1 MKHENNSCLHLLRIG
16 VLINPMAGLGGARA
30 LKGSDGLPSIVL
42 SASESKA
49 YQRSYETLTLLQ
61 SYASALTF
69 FCPSGLM
76 GEDVLIACG
85 FTPHVV
91 CQITQPTTAEDTLTA
106 VNALIPEG
114 IDLLLFAGGD
124 GTARDLCRA
133 GFTLPVL
140 GIPSGVKM
148 HSGVF
153 AINPESAAELIE
165 KLLTG
170 GGVVIE
176 AAEVRDL
183 DESALQAGK
192 VQPQFYGELNVP
204 VDTRL
209 VQQIKCAS
217 VERDELVQTEIAAG
231 VCESLEPDVLYLFG
245 VGTTAAA
252 IMCDL
257 GYQHTL
263 LGFDAVLNGELIG
276 EDLDS
281 DAILALVQQHPTR
294 IILTA
299 TGGQGILIGR
309 GNQQLTPEILRYVG
323 RDSLWVVATPNKLN
337 ELAGR
342 ALRLDTG
349 DAVLNQQWRG
359 LMSVTTGYQQQQ
371 LYYVE

>member
-1 MKHENNSCLHLLRIG
+1 
-16 VLINPMAGLGGARA
+16 
-30 LKGSDGLPSIVL
+30 
-42 SASESKA
+42 
-49 YQRSYETLTLLQ
+49 
-61 SYASALTF
+61 
-69 FCPSGLM
+69 
-76 GEDVLIACG
+76 
-85 FTPHVV
+85 
-91 CQITQPTTAEDTLTA
+91 
-106 VNALIPEG
+106 
-114 IDLLLFAGGD
+114 
-124 GTARDLCRA
+124 
-133 GFTLPVL
+133 
-140 GIPSGVKM
+140 M

-183 DESALQAGK
+183 DEVALQAGK
-192 VQPQFYGELNVP
+192 VQPRFYGELNVP

-217 VERDELVQTEIAAG
+217 VESDELVQTEIAAS
-231 VCESLEPDVLYLFG
+231 VCESLESDVLYLFG

-252 IMCDL
+252 IMRDL

-281 DAILALVQQHPTR
+281 EAIWTLVQQHPTR

-349 DAVLNQQWRG
+349 DAALNQQWRG
-359 LMSVTTGYQQQQ
+359 LISVTTGYQQRQ
-371 LYYVE
+371 LYYLE

>member
-1 MKHENNSCLHLLRIG
+1 MKHENNSCLHSLRIG

-30 LKGSDGLPSIVL
+30 LKGSDGLVSVVL
-42 SASESKA
+42 TATESKA
-49 YQRSYETLTLLQ
+49 YQRSYQALKLLQ

-69 FCPSGLM
+69 ICPSGLM
-76 GEDVLIACG
+76 GEDVLTACG

-91 CQITQPTTAEDTLTA
+91 CQITQPTTANDTLIA
-106 VNALIPEG
+106 VKALVKAG

-124 GTARDLCRA
+124 GTARDLCQA
-133 GFTLPVL
+133 GLNLPVL

-183 DESALQAGK
+183 DEAALQAGK
-192 VQPQFYGELNVP
+192 VQPRFYGELNVP

-217 VERDELVQTEIAAG
+217 VESDELVQTEIAAS

-252 IMCDL
+252 IMRDL

-276 EDLDS
+276 KDLDS
-281 DAILALVQQHPTR
+281 DAIWVLVQQHPTR

-323 RDSLWVVATPNKLN
+323 REVLWVVATPNKLT
-337 ELAGR
+337 ELSGR

-349 DAVLNQQWRG
+349 DAALNQQWRG
-359 LMSVTTGYQQQQ
+359 LISVTTGYQQRQ

>member
-1 MKHENNSCLHLLRIG
+1 MKHENNSCLHPLRIG
-16 VLINPMAGLGGARA
+16 LLINPMAGLGGARA
-30 LKGSDGLPSIVL
+30 LKGSDSLTSIVL
-42 SASESKA
+42 SAMESKA
-49 YQRSYETLTLLQ
+49 YQRSYQTLKLLQ
-61 SYASALTF
+61 SYAPALTF
-69 FCPSGLM
+69 YCPSGLM
-76 GEDVLIACG
+76 GEDVLVACG
-85 FTPHVV
+85 FVPHVV
-91 CQITQPTTAEDTLTA
+91 CDIKQPSTASGTITA
-106 VNALIPEG
+106 VNALIKEG
-114 IDLLLFAGGD
+114 VDLLLFAGGD
-124 GTARDLCRA
+124 GTARDLCQA
-133 GFTLPVL
+133 NLCLPVL

-153 AINPESAAELIE
+153 AINPENAAELIE

-183 DESALQAGK
+183 DEAALQAGK
-192 VQPQFYGELNVP
+192 VQPRFYGELNVP

-217 VERDELVQTEIAAG
+217 VESDELVQTEIAAS

-252 IMCDL
+252 IMANL

-276 EDLDS
+276 VDLDS
-281 DAILALVQQHPTR
+281 EAIWALVQQHPTR

-309 GNQQLTPEILRYVG
+309 GNQQLTPAVLRYVG
-323 RDSLWVVATPNKLN
+323 RDALWVVATPSKLN
-337 ELAGR
+337 DLAGR

-349 DAVLNQQWRG
+349 DAELNQQWRG
-359 LMSVTTGYQQQQ
+359 LISVTTGYQQQQ
-371 LYYVE
+371 LYYLE